1 MQNCCYA
8 CLPLQAA
15 GAEIVVIFEAM
26 SERGD
31 TFSARQSYLP
41 TEIHFGH
48 MFVNI
53 ITPAGGAA
61 TRHVVDISR

>member
-1 MQNCCYA
+1 M
-8 CLPLQAA
+8 
-15 GAEIVVIFEAM
+15 FEAV

-53 ITPAGGAA
+53 ITPASGDT
-61 TRHVVDISR
+61 TRHIVDISR